1 MTAELDSTEL
11 DGTATDPAFRA
22 RVLTSIGELLPR
34 VLDRDTGEVGEA
46 TALMGDLGLRSATML
61 ELLLELEEDLEVQID
76 VEDID
81 QGDMNTVG
89 DLATFVAGHAMQ
101 DD

>member
-1 MTAELDSTEL
+1 MEEGTVTAQLDTVLRRRVFDSIGVLLPKVLSRETGTVSDSTQ
-11 DGTATDPAFRA
+11 
-22 RVLTSIGELLPR
+22 
-34 VLDRDTGEVGEA
+34 
-46 TALMGDLGLRSATML
+46 LMSDLGLRSATML

-89 DLATFVAGHAMQ
+89 DLANFVAGHATT

>member
-1 MTAELDSTEL
+1 MEEGTVTAQLDTVL
-11 DGTATDPAFRA
+11 RQ
-22 RVLTSIGELLPR
+22 RVFDSIGALLTK
-34 VLDRDTGEVGEA
+34 VLDRDTGPVSDG
-46 TALMGDLGLRSATML
+46 TQLMSELGLRSATML

-89 DLATFVAGHAMQ
+89 DLADFVAAHATT

>member
-1 MTAELDSTEL
+1 MEEGTVTAQLDTVLRQRVFDSIGVLLPKVLSRETGTVSDSTQ
-11 DGTATDPAFRA
+11 
-22 RVLTSIGELLPR
+22 
-34 VLDRDTGEVGEA
+34 
-46 TALMGDLGLRSATML
+46 LMSDLGLRSATML

-89 DLATFVAGHAMQ
+89 DLANFVAVHATT

>member
-1 MTAELDSTEL
+1 MEEGTVTAQLDTVLRRRVFDSIGDLLPKVLSRETGTVSDSTQ
-11 DGTATDPAFRA
+11 
-22 RVLTSIGELLPR
+22 
-34 VLDRDTGEVGEA
+34 
-46 TALMGDLGLRSATML
+46 LMSDLGLRSATML

-89 DLATFVAGHAMQ
+89 DLANFVAGHATT